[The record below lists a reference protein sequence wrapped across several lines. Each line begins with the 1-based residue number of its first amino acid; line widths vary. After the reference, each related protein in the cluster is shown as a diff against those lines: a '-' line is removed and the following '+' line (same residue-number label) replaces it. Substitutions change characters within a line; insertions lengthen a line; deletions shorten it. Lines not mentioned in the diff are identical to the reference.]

1 MNMNNKKFDI
11 ILVGSGNM
19 AREYLEVLKK
29 INKKVIVVGR
39 REKIYQL

>member
-1 MNMNNKKFDI
+1 MPNHMNMNNKKFDI

-29 INKKVIVVGR
+29 KLIKKSS
-39 REKIYQL
+39 L